1 VPKKGVE
8 RLIYI
13 VEDLDMI
20 TKLKLHLNLDYSE
33 FDIVELIQNVFDL
46 LEMKADKKENT
57 PRLSKT
63 IIFSLILLRQIKP
76 AGY

>member
-1 VPKKGVE
+1 VPKRVE

-20 TKLKLHLNLDYSE
+20 TKLESGDLNLEYTD

-46 LEMKADKKENT
+46 LEMKADKRTLAFENSHI
-57 PRLSKT
+57 P
-63 IIFSLILLRQIKP
+63 ILLKQKGIESNK
-76 AGY
+76 

>member
-1 VPKKGVE
+1 MEDKAIRKILITCRKGVE

-20 TKLKLHLNLDYSE
+20 TKLESGDLNLEYTD

-46 LEMKADKKENT
+46 LEMKADKRKL
-57 PRLSKT
+57 PWLSK
-63 IIFSLILLRQIKP
+63 
-76 AGY
+76 